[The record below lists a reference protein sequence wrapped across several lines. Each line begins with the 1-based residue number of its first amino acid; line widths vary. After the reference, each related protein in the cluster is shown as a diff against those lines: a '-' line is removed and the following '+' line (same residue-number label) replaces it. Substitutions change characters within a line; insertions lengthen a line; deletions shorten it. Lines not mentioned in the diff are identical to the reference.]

1 MTAASPSTEATGES
15 VDQQGLRGFN
25 SDESIRDVLAQRVC
39 AAAVGA
45 ATAGDLSRDDA
56 HLSSELQNRSPLD
69 KYLAAEV
76 QDYERA
82 CLLTE
87 AWLAKTILGRRQLRR
102 SNPQVLL

>member
-1 MTAASPSTEATGES
+1 MQPGSCRAAWLPRPHSA
-15 VDQQGLRGFN
+15 R
-25 SDESIRDVLAQRVC
+25 
-39 AAAVGA
+39 
-45 ATAGDLSRDDA
+45 AGWKLSRDDA
-56 HLSSELQNRSPLD
+56 NLSSELQNRSPLD